1 MGHWTPHFTRHCN
14 DWELDIVGTF
24 LSRLRGNLV
33 RRDDNDK
40 VIWKDDKKGLFF
52 FFFFITVDVQASL
65 RALRLISWGPEVNDR
80 VNLQWP

>member
-1 MGHWTPHFTRHCN
+1 MGHWTPHFTRHFN

-52 FFFFITVDVQASL
+52 FFFDNRGCPGQFTRTSTNL
-65 RALRLISWGPEVNDR
+65 MGP
-80 VNLQWP
+80 

>member
-1 MGHWTPHFTRHCN
+1 MGHWTPHFTRHFN

-52 FFFFITVDVQASL
+52 FFFL
-65 RALRLISWGPEVNDR
+65 
-80 VNLQWP
+80 

>member
-1 MGHWTPHFTRHCN
+1 MGHWTPHFTRHFN

-24 LSRLRGNLV
+24 LSRLRVNLV

-52 FFFFITVDVQASL
+52 FFFL
-65 RALRLISWGPEVNDR
+65 
-80 VNLQWP
+80 